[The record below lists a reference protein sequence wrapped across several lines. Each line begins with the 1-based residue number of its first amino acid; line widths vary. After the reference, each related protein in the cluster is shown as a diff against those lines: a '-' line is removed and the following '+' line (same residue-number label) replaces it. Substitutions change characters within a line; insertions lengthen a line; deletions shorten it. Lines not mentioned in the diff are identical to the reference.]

1 MPIHEIRES
10 IELGQGVFTEKSE
23 FGFKYIFQK
32 RINLQAG
39 KVHRMLQTDFFL
51 DNPYLDTNTESLF
64 MQFYVTPLPVIYTN
78 MRYGPYLNV
87 GPAAAN
93 NYVLYKANLDLVRP
107 TAPEFESLRILSEFP
122 NDSLGTFPT
131 FDWYSPNLYLTLIVN
146 SQEPLTVLGPVAM
159 TFYAAVESKNV
170 SYVKSMCGRLKERQ
184 EAHIAT
190 IMNNGHMIN
199 AARNSGQI
207 FPMWRHGG
215 VRSSGMLAADQFG
228 QFALPGDGM
237 DGEQMWDNNDL
248 LAAASAG
255 RTMVSTPEPFGQDT
269 AAYGFIPDWLVMDL
283 PMGIQFGPIRDQ
295 FPQTLYNDAG
305 VTRMV

>member
-1 MPIHEIRES
+1 MPIHEIRET
-10 IELGQGVFTEKSE
+10 IELGQGFFTEKGS
-23 FGFKYIFQK
+23 GQNQAIFQK
-32 RINLQAG
+32 RINLKAG
-39 KVHRMLQTDFFL
+39 QVHRMLQTDFFL
-51 DNPYLDTNTESLF
+51 DNPFTESPKSAF
-64 MQFYVTPLPVIYTN
+64 WQFYVTPLPVIYTD

-87 GPAAAN
+87 GPAAGN
-93 NYVLYKANLDLVRP
+93 NYVLYKANLIQERDELGGG
-107 TAPEFESLRILSEFP
+107 FETLRIQAEFP

-131 FDWYSPNLYLTLIVN
+131 FDWFSPNLYLTVIVT
-146 SQEPLTVLGPVAM
+146 SIEEIQTVGPTTM

-190 IMNNGHMIN
+190 IMNNGHYIN
-199 AARNSGQI
+199 PATNSGQI

-215 VRSSGMLAADQFG
+215 VRPSGMLAADQFG
-228 QFALPGDGM
+228 QFALPGDGN
-237 DGEQMWDNNDL
+237 DGEQMWSNADL
-248 LAAASAG
+248 LAVADSG
-255 RTMVSTPEPFGQDT
+255 RTMVSTPDPFGEDT
-269 AAYGFIPDWLVMDL
+269 VPYGFIPDWLVMDL

>member
-10 IELGQGVFTEKSE
+10 IELPT
-23 FGFKYIFQK
+23 YIQNNGTNKFIIQK
-32 RINLQAG
+32 RINLKAG
-39 KVHRMLQTDFFL
+39 HVHRMIQTDFFL
-51 DNPYLDTNTESLF
+51 DNPFTGLPRDAF
-64 MQFYVTPLPVIYTN
+64 IQFYVTPLPVIYTD
-78 MRYGPYLNV
+78 MAYGPYLDV
-87 GPAAAN
+87 GPTAAN
-93 NYVLYKANLDLVRP
+93 NYVLYKANLLVDSQSGDVD
-107 TAPEFESLRILSEFP
+107 ALKVLNEFP
-122 NDSLGTFPT
+122 NDSLGVFPT
-131 FDWYSPNLYLTLIVN
+131 FDWFSPHLYLTLVVN
-146 SQEPLTVLGPVAM
+146 LVKNDIAHEGMSM
-159 TFYAAVESKNV
+159 TFYCAVDSKPV
-170 SYVKSMCGRLKERQ
+170 SYVKSMCGRMKERQ

-190 IMNNGHMIN
+190 IMNNGQHIN
-199 AARNSGQI
+199 PATNSGQI

-215 VRSSGMLAADQFG
+215 VRPSGMLAADQFG

-237 DGEQMWDNNDL
+237 DGERMWDNTDL

-255 RTMVSTPEPFGQDT
+255 RTMVSTPDPFGEDT

>member
-10 IELGQGVFTEKSE
+10 IELGQGVFTGKSE

-51 DNPYLDTNTESLF
+51 DNPFTEIPKDAF
-64 MQFYVTPLPVIYTN
+64 WQFYVTPLPVIYTD

-87 GPAAAN
+87 GPEAGN
-93 NYVLYKANLDLVRP
+93 NYVLYKANIIQERP
-107 TAPEFESLRILSEFP
+107 IDGFETLRIQAEFP
-122 NDSLGTFPT
+122 NDNLGTFPT
-131 FDWYSPNLYLTLIVN
+131 FDWYSPHLYLTLIVTTSGEEIIN
-146 SQEPLTVLGPVAM
+146 LGPTTM

-170 SYVKSMCGRLKERQ
+170 SYVKSMCGRMKERQ

-190 IMNNGHMIN
+190 IMNNGHYIN
-199 AARNSGQI
+199 PARNSGQI

-215 VRSSGMLAADQFG
+215 VRPSGMLAADQFG
-228 QFALPGDGM
+228 QFALPGDGQ
-237 DGEQMWDNNDL
+237 DAERMWNNNDL
-248 LAAASAG
+248 LAVASAG
-255 RTMVSTPEPFGQDT
+255 RTMVSTPDPFGDIEPP
-269 AAYGFIPDWLVMDL
+269 YGFIPDWLVMDL

-295 FPQTLYNDAG
+295 MPQTLYNDAG
-305 VTRMV
+305 VLRMV

>member
-10 IELGQGVFTEKSE
+10 IELGQGFIAQGKV
-23 FGFKYIFQK
+23 GDKYIFQK

-51 DNPYLDTNTESLF
+51 DNPFTESPKDAF
-64 MQFYVTPLPVIYTN
+64 WQFYVTPLPVIYTD

-87 GPAAAN
+87 GPSAAN
-93 NYVLYKANLDLVRP
+93 NYVLYKANLTQERP
-107 TAPEFESLRILSEFP
+107 DVGYESLRILSEFP

-146 SQEPLTVLGPVAM
+146 SQEAIEDIAPVAM
-159 TFYAAVESKNV
+159 TFYAAVESKDV
-170 SYVKSMCGRLKERQ
+170 SYVKSMCGRMKERQ

-190 IMNNGHMIN
+190 IMNNGHFIN
-199 AARNSGQI
+199 PARNSGQI

-215 VRSSGMLAADQFG
+215 VRPSGMLAAEQFG

-237 DGEQMWDNNDL
+237 DGEQMWSNADL
-248 LAAASAG
+248 LAVADAG
-255 RTMVSTPEPFGQDT
+255 RTMVSTPDPFGEDT
-269 AAYGFIPDWLVMDL
+269 VAYGFIPDWLTMDL